1 MNIVVIDSCFL
12 ARESLKVLLQECL
25 ASSKVNIKEAVSCHQ
40 GLAAI
45 EAPALVIM
53 TARSCLIEAYSQ
65 LELLRALW
73 PAAALILYDADPF
86 SDPFTR
92 ERVLQKC
99 LKLGLQGYF
108 SPQTSVKAL
117 KRLLKQAFVN
127 VPLKN
132 LPASFPSAN
141 HQERPYLRA
150 FGALSGREQEVL
162 QLLNQDFSNSAI
174 AARLCIG
181 LRTVESHKN
190 SIRQKFNIKTPYAL
204 IQPELAYLL
213 HATPFPSTQH
223 LFGKSRQA

>member
-1 MNIVVIDSCFL
+1 M
-12 ARESLKVLLQECL
+12 LLQECL
-25 ASSKVNIKEAVSCHQ
+25 ASSKVSVKEAASYHQ

-53 TARSCLIEAYSQ
+53 TVRNCLIEDYPQ
-65 LELLRALW
+65 LEHLRSLW
-73 PAAALILYDADPF
+73 PDAALILYDADPF

-92 ERVLQKC
+92 EGVLQKC

-108 SPQTSVKAL
+108 PPQTSVKAL
-117 KRLLKQAFVN
+117 KRLLKQVLINA
-127 VPLKN
+127 PLKN
-132 LPASFPSAN
+132 LPLSFPSAS
-141 HQERPYLRA
+141 HQERRFLRA
-150 FGALSGREQEVL
+150 FGALSRREQEVL
-162 QLLNQDFSNSAI
+162 QLLNQDFTNSEI

-213 HATPFPSTQH
+213 HSMPFSSTSH
-223 LFGKSRQA
+223 PFGKSRQA